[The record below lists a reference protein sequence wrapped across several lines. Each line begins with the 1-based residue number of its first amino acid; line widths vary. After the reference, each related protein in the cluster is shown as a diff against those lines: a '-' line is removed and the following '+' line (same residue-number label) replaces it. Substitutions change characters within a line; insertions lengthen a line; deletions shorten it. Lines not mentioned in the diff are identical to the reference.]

1 MTAGNTLDKIAQPLE
16 VVTLLRS
23 RNALSTHGGLLKLA
37 QAGRRQTEGSLWA
50 VPYLQAGVI
59 EALVEVTAQA
69 QQREVRELVRV
80 SLDASRPV

>member
-1 MTAGNTLDKIAQPLE
+1 M
-16 VVTLLRS
+16 VTLLRS
-23 RNALSTHGGLLKLA
+23 SDALSAHGGLLKLA

-69 QQREVRELVRV
+69 QQREVRVLVRV
-80 SLDASRPV
+80 SLDPLHPV